1 MRDKQVARVEDA
13 IGSTLGEGEQI
24 QLAVQAIITGVPA
37 EQGRIAGA
45 ARELNQRVNARAAA
59 RSEGFAVLTS
69 DRFLCLGKNKAMR
82 PTSTVTVAISRQDID
97 RVDYK
102 RGVMSTLTIWPV
114 EGDGLA
120 LTFGL
125 MLRGQ
130 ADALNAALAAAP
142 QTENA

>member
-1 MRDKQVARVEDA
+1 MRDKQIARVEEA
-13 IGSTLGEGEQI
+13 IGSTLANGEQI
-24 QLAVQAIITGVPA
+24 QLAVQAIITSVPA

-45 ARELNQRVNARAAA
+45 ASELNKRVNARAAV

-82 PTSTVTVAISRQDID
+82 PTSTVTAAIARDDID

-102 RGVMSTLTIWPV
+102 RGVMSTLTIWPA

-130 ADALNAALAAAP
+130 ADALNAALAASRS
-142 QTENA
+142 TENA

>member
-1 MRDKQVARVEDA
+1 
-13 IGSTLGEGEQI
+13 
-24 QLAVQAIITGVPA
+24 
-37 EQGRIAGA
+37 
-45 ARELNQRVNARAAA
+45 
-59 RSEGFAVLTS
+59 
-69 DRFLCLGKNKAMR
+69 
-82 PTSTVTVAISRQDID
+82 
-97 RVDYK
+97 VDYK

-130 ADALNAALAAAP
+130 ADALNAALAVAP